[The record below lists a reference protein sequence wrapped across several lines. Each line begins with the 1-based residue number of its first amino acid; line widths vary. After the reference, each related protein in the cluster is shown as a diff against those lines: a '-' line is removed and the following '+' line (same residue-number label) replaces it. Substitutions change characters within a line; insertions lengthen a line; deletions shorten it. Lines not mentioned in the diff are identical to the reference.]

1 MEGGNNVRESIVQIY
16 LLLFRIF
23 YRIFCLLPVRPV
35 TLFWVTYGDNV
46 KPINDALL
54 TEFPNEK
61 RYLIYDKKFVKYP
74 EAWSPEYALP
84 YRRLRFIRLAYLL
97 ATSKHHFIDNY
108 IGEYSVAPIRKG
120 TKRIQLW
127 HAAGTLKK
135 FGLTSS
141 KSLMVPKHVL
151 RRFKR
156 VYRRYGDF
164 IVPGDACA
172 GQFMAPHDLPRTVF
186 KTFGMPRT
194 DYWFDEQHQHI
205 KKQLCAAYVKKER
218 RIILYAPT
226 YREYNG
232 MEGQTVRQL
241 EQLTEQGWTI
251 LVKLHPTVRSMFTHQ
266 KTDVHFVTDEY
277 SINDYLLIT
286 DVLITDYSSIPFES
300 CLLDIPTLLYTPDI
314 DTYRQ
319 IPGIIDSYPNPLPV
333 IYTNQFDV
341 MLNWINS
348 EAALEESRTA
358 MKKFKTVWYTEQPG
372 QATRRIVD
380 HYYRKVR

>member
-1 MEGGNNVRESIVQIY
+1 MRESIVQIY

-74 EAWSPEYALP
+74 EAWSAEYALP

-108 IGEYSVAPIRKG
+108 IGEYSVAPIRQG

-156 VYRRYGDF
+156 VYQRYGDF
-164 IVPGDACA
+164 IVPGGACA
-172 GQFMAPHDLPRTVF
+172 KQFMGPHDLPRTVF
-186 KTFGMPRT
+186 KTFGVPRT
-194 DYWFDEQHQHI
+194 DYWFDEQHQHT
-205 KKQLCAAYVKKER
+205 KKKLHDAYVKQER
-218 RIILYAPT
+218 RILLYAPT

-241 EQLTEQGWTI
+241 EQLTDQGWTI

-266 KTDVHFVTDEY
+266 KKHVHFVTDEY

-300 CLLDIPTLLYTPDI
+300 CLLDVPTILYTPDI

-319 IPGIIDSYPNPLPV
+319 IPGIIDSYPDPLPV
-333 IYTNQFDV
+333 TCTNQFHV
-341 MLNWINS
+341 ILNWINS
-348 EAALEESRTA
+348 DAALEESRTA
-358 MKKFKTVWYTEQPG
+358 MEKFKTVWYTEQPG

>member
-1 MEGGNNVRESIVQIY
+1 MRESIVQIY

-23 YRIFCLLPVRPV
+23 YRIFCLLPLRPV

-54 TEFPNEK
+54 TEFPKEK
-61 RYLIYDKKFVKYP
+61 RYLVYDKKFVKNP
-74 EAWSPEYALP
+74 EAWSTEYALP

-97 ATSKHHFIDNY
+97 ATSKHLFIDNY
-108 IGEYSVAPIRKG
+108 IGEYSVAPVRPG

-141 KSLMVPKHVL
+141 RSLMVPKHVL

-156 VYRRYGDF
+156 VYQRYGDF
-164 IVPGDACA
+164 IVPGEACA
-172 GQFMAPHDLPRTVF
+172 KQFIAPHDLPRTVF
-186 KTFGMPRT
+186 KTLGVPRT
-194 DYWFDEQHQHI
+194 DYWFNEQHQI
-205 KKQLCAAYVKKER
+205 VKKRLSDIYVKPKR
-218 RIILYAPT
+218 RILLYAPT

-232 MEGQTVRQL
+232 MEGQTVHQL
-241 EQLTEQGWTI
+241 EQLTDQGWTI
-251 LVKLHPTVRSMFTHQ
+251 LVKLHPTVRSLFTHQ
-266 KTDVHFVTDEY
+266 KAHVHFVTDEY

-286 DVLITDYSSIPFES
+286 DVLVTDYSSIPFES
-300 CLLDIPTLLYTPDI
+300 CLLGVPTVLYTPDI

-319 IPGIIDSYPNPLPV
+319 IPGIIDSYPDPLPV
-333 IYTNQFDV
+333 TCTDQFEF
-341 MLNWINS
+341 MLNWVNS
-348 EAALEESRTA
+348 DTALQESRMA
-358 MKKFKTVWYTEQPG
+358 MEKFKTTWYTEQPG